1 MIRHCDIQAWRVF
14 VTVIRTGSISKA
26 SEVCEMAPSNI
37 SRLLSQLEKSLGNVV
52 LFDRQYSPIV
62 LTSTGQ
68 LAYEQAKHLLSIHD
82 DFIEEVSEAKNPYSG
97 IVRIGMPQSFFDRT
111 LLDASINLRVRYP
124 GIRIEVFQSGFLPP
138 IQFFEN
144 GHPLDVV
151 IGYGPDVSQTD
162 VVQTLIG
169 VCCSF
174 PLVSPVYVR
183 HFGMP
188 KTKHDLKHHRL
199 LLFDNCRV
207 PSNAQF
213 ADGDANIIGKFHDC
227 LYLPNNTSL
236 MVAAVL
242 GNGIHYGAQLL
253 YSYQDIAKGNLI
265 AVRHLWSFPDWHY
278 YLFINPQSK
287 KRKRVMMVVDLILEE
302 LRAKLA
308 VANQVL
314 EAESP

>member
-1 MIRHCDIQAWRVF
+1 
-14 VTVIRTGSISKA
+14 
-26 SEVCEMAPSNI
+26 
-37 SRLLSQLEKSLGNVV
+37 
-52 LFDRQYSPIV
+52 
-62 LTSTGQ
+62 
-68 LAYEQAKHLLSIHD
+68 
-82 DFIEEVSEAKNPYSG
+82 
-97 IVRIGMPQSFFDRT
+97 
-111 LLDASINLRVRYP
+111 
-124 GIRIEVFQSGFLPP
+124 
-138 IQFFEN
+138 
-144 GHPLDVV
+144 
-151 IGYGPDVSQTD
+151 
-162 VVQTLIG
+162 
-169 VCCSF
+169 
-174 PLVSPVYVR
+174 
-183 HFGMP
+183 MP

-227 LYLPNNTSL
+227 LYLRNNTSL
-236 MVAAVL
+236 IVAAVL